1 MSGVN
6 VQKIKWWAGLTLAA
20 SMVAVAACG
29 ASSQDGGS
37 SSPETSSA
45 ESSEQQGQGQSGAK
59 GEQDQAGQS
68 AGQPDVSGIPDV
80 VAVVNGTEI
89 TKDEF
94 VPLFQTQFQQMS
106 MQAQQSG
113 QPVDEKQLKT
123 QTAENMVATEL
134 LSQEAEK
141 RGISIS
147 DKEVDKGLKE
157 AAEASQMSEKDF
169 LAAMKKQGLDEAAV
183 DSQLKTQLGIEKLI
197 ADEHGEFTVS
207 DEEIGAAYQQAK
219 TQQEQMGA
227 QSGQGGQMPPLE
239 KVRPQLEEQ
248 VKSQKSTEATQKY
261 AEKLRKDAD
270 VKINV

>member
-1 MSGVN
+1 MSGVD
-6 VQKIKWWAGLTLAA
+6 VQKIKWWAGLALAA

-29 ASSQDGGS
+29 ASAQKDGGS
-37 SSPETSSA
+37 AEETSPA
-45 ESSEQQGQGQSGAK
+45 ASSEQGQSDAQGGKDQPGA
-59 GEQDQAGQS
+59 Q
-68 AGQPDVSGIPDV
+68 GQPDVSGIPDV
-80 VAVVNGTEI
+80 VAVVNGTKI

-123 QTAENMVATEL
+123 QTAENMVSTEL

-157 AAEASQMSEKDF
+157 AAESSQMSEKDF
-169 LAAMKKQGLDEAAV
+169 LAAMKQQGLDEAAV
-183 DSQLKTQLGIEKLI
+183 DSQLKTQLGIEALI
-197 ADEHGEFTVS
+197 ADEYGEFKVS
-207 DEEIGAAYQQAK
+207 DEEVGAAYQQAK

-239 KVRPQLEEQ
+239 DVRPQLEEQ
-248 VKSQKSTEATQKY
+248 VKSQKSTEATQEY
-261 AEKLRKDAD
+261 AGKLRKEAD
-270 VKINV
+270 VTINV

>member
-1 MSGVN
+1 M
-6 VQKIKWWAGLTLAA
+6 QKIKWWAGLTLAA

-29 ASSQDGGS
+29 ASAQQGSES
-37 SSPETSSA
+37 SSAETSSA
-45 ESSEQQGQGQSGAK
+45 ESSEKQGQSQSGAQDAQ
-59 GEQDQAGQS
+59 GQQDQAQS
-68 AGQPDVSGIPDV
+68 GKPDVSGIPDV

-89 TKDEF
+89 KKDEF
-94 VPLFQTQFQQMS
+94 IPLFQTQFQQMS

-134 LSQEAEK
+134 LSQEAKK

-157 AAEASQMSEKDF
+157 AAESSQMSEKDF

-183 DSQLKTQLGIEKLI
+183 DSQLKTQLGIEALI
-197 ADEHGEFTVS
+197 EDEHGEFKVS

-227 QSGQGGQMPPLE
+227 QSGQAGQMPPLE

-261 AEKLRKDAD
+261 AEKLRKEAD